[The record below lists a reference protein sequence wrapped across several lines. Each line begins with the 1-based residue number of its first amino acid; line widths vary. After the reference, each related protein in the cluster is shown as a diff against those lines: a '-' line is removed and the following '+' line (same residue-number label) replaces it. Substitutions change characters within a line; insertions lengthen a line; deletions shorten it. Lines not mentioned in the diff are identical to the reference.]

1 MDWHLSRRGARWT
14 IACIWLFSSSISLP
28 WALYFTLV
36 PFTFENK
43 EATIFVCA
51 EVWPSERLGVL
62 YFVCANLILCYL
74 LPATVI
80 ILCYLGIWYKI
91 ERRNIP
97 GDGPKG
103 LKVELIIQK
112 SKIKVVKMMMV
123 VVVIFLL
130 SWLPL
135 YLIFIRIKFAE
146 ERSALEDWL
155 ITNTMPL
162 AQW

>member
-1 MDWHLSRRGARWT
+1 MARWT
-14 IACIWLFSSSISLP
+14 IACIWLFSLLISLP

-36 PFTFENK
+36 PSPHESKYILNYCTED
-43 EATIFVCA
+43 
-51 EVWPSERLGVL
+51 WPSERIGII
-62 YFVCANLILCYL
+62 YFVCANLILLYL
-74 LPATVI
+74 FPATVI

-97 GDGPKG
+97 GDRPKG
-103 LKVELIIQK
+103 LRIELIMQK
-112 SKIKVVKMMMV
+112 SKLKVVKMMMV

-135 YLIFIRIKFAE
+135 YLIFARVKLAE
-146 ERSALEDWL
+146 DRSSTEDWL
-155 ITNTMPL
+155 ITNLMPL